1 MIEGS
6 EDIGKQKGT
15 ETDMSEIIPAVYVH
29 MEGFTAFFRRTH
41 LITGNQITLPCPSY
55 ANILGL
61 ISACTDKTVCPRDTR
76 IGFEFRHASEDQDL
90 ERTQRL
96 ALKNESLKQHS
107 EGKGLLRRQMHFRPQ
122 LDLYLT
128 NLELAHSF
136 TNPAAPPC
144 LGRSQDL
151 CWITKVEIVDL
162 IPAKSGNIGST
173 MISNRIV
180 KTNIPSYIV
189 RSAEWFNND
198 VTGIT
203 RKVEAVGFYQAIEPN
218 NDNTRINVT
227 MDNLFHPS
235 NLANPEDVIYLHE
248 WSKPL
253 IRVSKHRPRKMKR

>member
-1 MIEGS
+1 
-6 EDIGKQKGT
+6 
-15 ETDMSEIIPAVYVH
+15 MSEIIPAVHVH
-29 MEGFTAFFRRTH
+29 MEGFTAFFRRSH

-61 ISACTDKTVCPRDTR
+61 ISACTDKIVRPGDTR
-76 IGFEFRHASEDQDL
+76 IGFEFRHVSEDEDL
-90 ERTQRL
+90 ERTERL
-96 ALKNESLKQHS
+96 AVKNENLKKHR
-107 EGKGLLRRQMHFRPQ
+107 EGKGILRRQMHFRPQ

-128 NLELAHSF
+128 NLELYNSF

-173 MISNRIV
+173 MISDRIV
-180 KTNIPSYIV
+180 KANIPSYIV
-189 RSAEWFNND
+189 RAAEWFNND

-203 RKVEAVGFYQAIEPN
+203 RKVGAVGFYQAIEPS
-218 NDNTRINVT
+218 NDNTRISVG
-227 MDNLFHPS
+227 MDNLYHPS
-235 NLANPEDVIYLHE
+235 NLSNSEDVIYLHP

-253 IRVSKHRPRKMKR
+253 IRTSKSRPNRMTR